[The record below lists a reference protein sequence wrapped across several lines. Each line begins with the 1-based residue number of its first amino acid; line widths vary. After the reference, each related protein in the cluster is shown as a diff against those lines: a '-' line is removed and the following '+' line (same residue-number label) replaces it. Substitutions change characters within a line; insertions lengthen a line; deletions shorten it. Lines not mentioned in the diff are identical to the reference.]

1 MSIFVL
7 ITVTFG
13 PKSYFNLKGQRK
25 AVVLLCKVYP
35 LKKPPSV
42 VFIENVEI
50 LVGQKGP
57 GGSGG
62 HVRRGES
69 SLSLDFRE
77 RRKQPRLRALKR
89 IFVCAHTCPVSRGS
103 PFLHHPSPT
112 RPFISIGQ
120 EKFSRTIE
128 FFQERL
134 SRSTAVVGTLKPWI
148 AVLWAPHV
156 HFEMSSER
164 TLVDLLHFS
173 QLPPQ
178 TAR

>member
-25 AVVLLCKVYP
+25 AIVLLCKVYP
-35 LKKPPSV
+35 SKKPPSV

-77 RRKQPRLRALKR
+77 RRKQPRSRALKR

-120 EKFSRTIE
+120 EKFSRTIG
-128 FFQERL
+128 FFSRASEQEHSGRREAEAL
-134 SRSTAVVGTLKPWI
+134 G
-148 AVLWAPHV
+148 
-156 HFEMSSER
+156 
-164 TLVDLLHFS
+164 
-173 QLPPQ
+173 PPGPL
-178 TAR
+178 